1 MRKAKSL
8 WKTVDAFICLCSK
21 NCIVMQRKPHAY
33 ATEATYLCGGSYMP
47 KQLYPHAEAIKG
59 NILIAEKVI
68 NHLN

>member
-1 MRKAKSL
+1 
-8 WKTVDAFICLCSK
+8 
-21 NCIVMQRKPHAY
+21 MQRKPHAY